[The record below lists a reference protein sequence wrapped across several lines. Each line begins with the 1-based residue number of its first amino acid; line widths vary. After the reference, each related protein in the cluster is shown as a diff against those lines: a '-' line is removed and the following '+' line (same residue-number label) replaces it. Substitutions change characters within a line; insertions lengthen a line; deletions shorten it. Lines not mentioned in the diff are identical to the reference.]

1 MEDIRQL
8 QKELQNVRSKL
19 IEYPGV
25 HQLIGGLKDGEGIT
39 KPVYSETLLSEI
51 VRQIP
56 DAIDRRTIK
65 KANKIL
71 EKIEKIR
78 QGPGKAFG
86 DLEYQLDL
94 ADPRNETLPAVP
106 PEGQIGTDYRTGEA
120 FIKYGSMP
128 AVRKYNKKKK
138 TKKYFSKNK
147 DYTNKPRKART
158 RGR

>member
-25 HQLIGGLKDGEGIT
+25 HQLVGGLKDGEGIT

-65 KANKIL
+65 K
-71 EKIEKIR
+71 
-78 QGPGKAFG
+78 
-86 DLEYQLDL
+86 
-94 ADPRNETLPAVP
+94 
-106 PEGQIGTDYRTGEA
+106 
-120 FIKYGSMP
+120 
-128 AVRKYNKKKK
+128 
-138 TKKYFSKNK
+138 
-147 DYTNKPRKART
+147 
-158 RGR
+158 

>member
-1 MEDIRQL
+1 MIVEDIRQL
-8 QKELQNVRSKL
+8 QKELQDTRSKL
-19 IEYPGV
+19 INYTGFSPDVTGQESV
-25 HQLIGGLKDGEGIT
+25 
-39 KPVYSETLLSEI
+39 LSVL

-71 EKIEKIR
+71 KKIEKIR

-147 DYTNKPRKART
+147 NYTNKPRKART

>member
-8 QKELQNVRSKL
+8 QKELQEVRSKL

-25 HQLIGGLKDGEGIT
+25 HKLIGGYKDKDGKTHPIH
-39 KPVYSETLLSEI
+39 SETLLSTI
-51 VRQIP
+51 VKTIP
-56 DAIDRRTIK
+56 DALDKRTRK

-106 PEGQIGTDYRTGEA
+106 YEGQFGTDYRTGE
-120 FIKYGSMP
+120 FYKKQGTLP
-128 AVRKYNKKKK
+128 AIRRFNKKKK

-158 RGR
+158 RG